1 MLLINKK
8 YLLYDDFSFLNLTDG
23 TVGEA
28 PFGLVWFNKNIE
40 KINTETLVIISS
52 RNYKKFLQDSDI
64 KKLYLRAL
72 GGE

>member
-8 YLLYDDFSFLNLTDG
+8 YILFEDLSFLNLLDG

-28 PFGLVWFNKNIE
+28 LDLMYFNHNIE

-64 KKLYLRAL
+64 DKLYLRAR
-72 GGE
+72 GE